1 MKTSKSAIL
10 SVTQLILAAWIS
22 VAPGTR
28 AQSPGSGGKLLLN
41 LDRDGR
47 AIQGYDPVAYF
58 TDNQAVKG
66 DPRFSARHEGAVY
79 QFATAEHQKLF
90 EANPA
95 KYAPAFGGYCGY
107 AASINRLS
115 PISPEWFQ
123 VLEGRLVL
131 QHNKKALDRWN
142 ADVPGNL
149 RKADAN
155 WPALTEK
162 NGVLGGR
169 ALVYVDKQGV
179 ALEGYDPVSYFG
191 KDGPMKGEP
200 NLEATYNGALYRF
213 VSPMNRETFEKNP
226 AKYAPAYGGYC
237 GYAAS
242 IGKVRPAN
250 PLLWSIVDG
259 QLIVQHTKGA
269 AELWEKDIGGNKQKA
284 DGYWPR
290 LVEAK
295 AGVKDPIDSLLGRSV
310 LPDAR

>member
-58 TDNQAVKG
+58 TDNQPVKG

-131 QHNKKALDRWN
+131 QHNKKALDRWRSGC
-142 ADVPGNL
+142 A
-149 RKADAN
+149 RKSAQ
-155 WPALTEK
+155 
-162 NGVLGGR
+162 GR
-169 ALVYVDKQGV
+169 
-179 ALEGYDPVSYFG
+179 
-191 KDGPMKGEP
+191 
-200 NLEATYNGALYRF
+200 R
-213 VSPMNRETFEKNP
+213 
-226 AKYAPAYGGYC
+226 
-237 GYAAS
+237 
-242 IGKVRPAN
+242 
-250 PLLWSIVDG
+250 
-259 QLIVQHTKGA
+259 QL
-269 AELWEKDIGGNKQKA
+269 
-284 DGYWPR
+284 
-290 LVEAK
+290 
-295 AGVKDPIDSLLGRSV
+295 AGVSREERRARRARLGLCRQTRGRPRG
-310 LPDAR
+310 L